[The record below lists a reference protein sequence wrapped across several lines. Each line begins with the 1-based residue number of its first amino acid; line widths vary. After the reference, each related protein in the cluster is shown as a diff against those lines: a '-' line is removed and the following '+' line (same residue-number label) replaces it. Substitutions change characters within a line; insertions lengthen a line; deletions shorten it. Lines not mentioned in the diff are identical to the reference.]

1 MDRVSEPPAIASVV
15 AVEGHPDDVELSAL
29 GTLLKL
35 RERGARVTI
44 VSISDGGGGS
54 FHDRGLSG
62 SIAQIRAGEAS
73 AVAARLGGEWLTLGA
88 PDGYVFDTPELRRAL
103 ASAMRRA
110 GCDLVLAPPPTDYHY
125 DHSTAGQLAFTSAYY
140 AAVGGPEIEGTPLPK
155 TPSVFYYDS
164 IMGLDFEPSFF
175 IDISDR
181 IEEKKELARLHVS
194 QMANMKAIG
203 DWDLVEYIEIVG
215 RFRGL
220 QSGVTYA
227 EAFRPA
233 TRWPRVRAYESFP
246 R

>member
-1 MDRVSEPPAIASVV
+1 MHAASDVPAISSVV

-35 RERGARVTI
+35 RQRGAHITI
-44 VSISDGGGGS
+44 VSISDGGGGAS
-54 FHDRGLSG
+54 HDPSLAA
-62 SIAQIRAGEAS
+62 SIARIRAREAS
-73 AVAARLGGEWLTLGA
+73 AVAERLDGEWLTLGA
-88 PDGYVFDTPELRRAL
+88 ADGYVYDTPDLRNELA
-103 ASAMRRA
+103 AVMRRV

-125 DHSTAGQLAFTSAYY
+125 DHTTAGQLAFSASYY
-140 AAVGGPEIEGTPLPK
+140 AHVAGTEVGGTALATTPP
-155 TPSVFYYDS
+155 VFYFDS
-164 IMGLDFEPSFF
+164 IMGLEFEPSFY
-175 IDISDR
+175 IDISDQ
-181 IEEKKELARLHVS
+181 IETKKELARLHAS

-233 TRWPRVRAYESFP
+233 TRWPRIRAFDSFP